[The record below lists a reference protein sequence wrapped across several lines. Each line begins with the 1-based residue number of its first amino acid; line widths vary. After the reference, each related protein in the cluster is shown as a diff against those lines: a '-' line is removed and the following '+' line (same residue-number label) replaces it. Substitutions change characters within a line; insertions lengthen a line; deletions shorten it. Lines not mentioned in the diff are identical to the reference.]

1 MKSSGIKRTMAVF
14 AISAMAVTGI
24 PALAGTAFAIPAD
37 EQVEI
42 AQGGPSEVVLFN
54 DYDISTLPD
63 GTDSTV
69 RLEAGGGDNVAQVR
83 FQYSINGGNWANIAT
98 ATRNDDGNFSTE
110 WAVPAFLLTET
121 IELRVQDFTGG
132 VQGDNDG
139 TGFFLY
145 VGDDEESV
153 NLTAGTAKGY
163 FEDCAGDEIVGLTG
177 TTSETDP
184 NGDINTYYHVGDTT
198 YDGSSNTTIEGGA
211 TATAATGTFNSVLN
225 ITGYPFTPVDPTPPQ
240 DPDHLTVGAEVWD
253 SVNNAWT
260 QDLETYTLREQTIGS
275 VTAVDNGTSTAPD
288 DADITVTV
296 LDQDGQPIAG
306 AVVRDSLD
314 VFVGTTDG
322 RGEVDTTLAQNSTVE
337 YYYADNPDTA
347 LGCDSDFSPAQGDKR
362 SPTLAVTS
370 PSAIVI
376 TSNPA
381 GTVAVGS
388 SVTETITV
396 KDGAGNALVNETVR
410 ITRTGPGTNDEVVF
424 RTTNAQ
430 GQVTYTFTCTQAG
443 TAKVNAAIEDPNSPL
458 NPNDT
463 YNRSVNDTVQCGNA
477 PVNPP
482 TDARKRIN
490 PAIKGKNVNGGDDRI
505 TVRAKQAD
513 GAAVKLYKIVGQN
526 RRVLVDSGRLNG
538 NGVFRTTIKDSNG
551 VDITAYKA
559 VVSATADTLRGVTQR
574 RQLNKIG

>member
-14 AISAMAVTGI
+14 AISAMAVAGI
-24 PALAGTAFAIPAD
+24 PALAGTANAIPAD
-37 EQVEI
+37 EQVNLTY
-42 AQGGPSEVVLFN
+42 GPNGVVLFN
-54 DYDISTLPD
+54 DYDITTTPD

-69 RLEAGGGDNVAQVR
+69 RLEAGGGDNVGQVR
-83 FQYSINGGNWANIAT
+83 FQYSINGGTWANIAT

-121 IELRVQDFTGG
+121 IDLRVQDFTGG
-132 VQGDNDG
+132 VQGNAY
-139 TGFFLY
+139 TQSGFY

-153 NLTAGTAKGY
+153 NLADGTAKGY
-163 FEDCAGDEIVGLTG
+163 FEDCGGNLLVGLTG

-184 NGDINTYYHVGDTT
+184 NGDINTYYHVGDLT
-198 YDGSSNTTIEGGA
+198 YSGGSSATIEGGA
-211 TATAATGTFNSVLN
+211 TATAATGTFNAVMD
-225 ITGYPFTPVDPTPPQ
+225 ITFYPFTPVDPTPPQ
-240 DPDHLTVGAEVWD
+240 DPDHLTVTADVRD
-253 SVNNAWT
+253 SVTGNYT
-260 QDLETYTLREQTIGS
+260 QDLETYTLREQKLGS

-296 LDQDGQPIAG
+296 LDQFGQPIAG

-314 VFVGTTDG
+314 VLVGTTDG
-322 RGEVDTTLAQNSTVE
+322 RGEVDTTLAQNSNVE
-337 YYYADNPDTA
+337 YYYADNPDTLA
-347 LGCDSDFSPAQGDKR
+347 LCDGDFSPAQGDKR

-410 ITRTGPGTNDEVVF
+410 ITRNGPGTNDEVVF

-463 YNRSVNDTVQCGNA
+463 YNRSVNDTVTCGTT
-477 PVNPP
+477 PPPPPPNPK
-482 TDARKRIN
+482 ARIN

-559 VVSATADTLRGVTQR
+559 VVSATADTQRGVTQR
-574 RQLNKIG
+574 RQLNKVG